1 MKQCLQLQSA
11 TAILTSIFPKIQKAF
26 KPMEA
31 TFFWSCSL
39 MSCMFCMFR
48 ISIAMF
54 IVALVASKKINKQE
68 NSK

>member
-1 MKQCLQLQSA
+1 
-11 TAILTSIFPKIQKAF
+11 
-26 KPMEA
+26 MEA